1 MPNLVVIGTQWGDEG
16 KGKIVDFLA
25 QGAQIVVR
33 FQGGPNAGH
42 TVCWGRY
49 KLTFHQVP
57 SGLLQPRIKGIIGCG
72 CVVDP
77 YRLEDELTLLKKN
90 GKDVTKRLLI
100 DRRAHIIFPYH
111 KALDRLQEEQLAEKK
126 IGTTGQGIGPA
137 YQDKYA
143 RVGIRA
149 GDLLNEDL
157 FMDKLRRNVAAA
169 NFRLM
174 ELYRAEPISF
184 KELGQ
189 ELWTLTRNLAAMVG
203 DGTVVLERALRTDK
217 RILFEGA
224 QGTHLDIDLGSY
236 PFVTTSSTVV
246 AGAATGSGISPLWLE
261 EAVGVAKAYTTRV
274 GAGPF
279 PSELEANEAALLREL
294 GGEYGAT
301 TGRPRRC
308 GWFDAG
314 VVRAAVRYNRLTAL
328 VLTKLDVLDSLS
340 EIKVCVGYRYQGK
353 RILEFDPFLATD
365 LQPEFIAL
373 PGWREKTTN
382 CRTYRSLPI
391 QAKRYI
397 EKIAELVNC
406 PVALVSVGSERR
418 AIVPVNI
425 RRLRWLKNFG
435 RGE

>member
-16 KGKIVDFLA
+16 KGKIVDFLSQNA
-25 QGAQIVVR
+25 HIVVR

-42 TVCWGRY
+42 TVCWG
-49 KLTFHQVP
+49 KHKITFHQVP
-57 SGLLQPRIKGIIGCG
+57 SGLLPSRTRGIIGCG

-77 YRLEDELTLLKKN
+77 YRLNEELMLLKEI
-90 GKDVTKRLLI
+90 GKDVGSRLLI
-100 DRRAHIIFPYH
+100 DRRAHLIFPYH
-111 KALDRLQEEQLAEKK
+111 QTLDRFQEEQLAEKK

-157 FMDKLRRNVAAA
+157 SKEKLRRNVAAV

-174 ELYRAEPISF
+174 EFYQAEPISF
-184 KELGQ
+184 KELSA
-189 ELWTLTRNLAAMVG
+189 ELEAVTKKLVGMIG
-203 DGTVVLERALRTDK
+203 DGTVVLERALQKDK
-217 RILFEGA
+217 WILFEGA

-246 AGAATGSGISPLWLE
+246 AGAATGSGISPLWLQ
-261 EAVGVAKAYTTRV
+261 EAVGVAKTYTTRV

-279 PSELEANEAALLREL
+279 PSELAANEAATLREL

-314 VVRAAVRYNRLTAL
+314 LVRPAVRYSRISAL
-328 VLTKLDVLDSLS
+328 ILTKLDVLDSLK
-340 EIKVCVGYRYQGK
+340 EIKVCVGYQYQGK
-353 RILEFDPFLATD
+353 RVREFDPFFASE
-365 LQPEFIAL
+365 LQPEYITL
-373 PGWREKTTN
+373 PGWREKTN
-382 CRTYRSLPI
+382 GCRTFKSLPAP
-391 QAKRYI
+391 AKRYI

-406 PVALVSVGSERR
+406 SVAFVSVGSDRK
-418 AIVPVNI
+418 AMVPVDTQK
-425 RRLRWLKNFG
+425 LSWFKKLK
-435 RGE
+435 

>member
-1 MPNLVVIGTQWGDEG
+1 VPNLVVIGTQWGDEG
-16 KGKIVDFLA
+16 KGKVVDFLA
-25 QGAQIVVR
+25 QNAQIVVR

-42 TVCWGRY
+42 TVCWGKH
-49 KLTFHQVP
+49 KLTFHQIP
-57 SGLLQPRIKGIIGCG
+57 SGLLHPRIKGIIGCG

-77 YRLEDELTLLKKN
+77 YRLQDELRLLKKD
-90 GKDVTKRLLI
+90 GKDVGNRLLI

-111 KALDRLQEEQLAEKK
+111 KALDRLQETQLAEKK

-137 YQDKYA
+137 YLDKYA

-157 FMDKLRRNVAAA
+157 FMEKLRRNVAAA

-174 ELYRAEPISF
+174 ELYQAEPISF
-184 KELGQ
+184 KELAQ
-189 ELWTLTRNLAAMVG
+189 EVRVVSKNLTAMIG
-203 DGTVVLERALRTDK
+203 DGTVMLDRALRADK

-224 QGTHLDIDLGSY
+224 QGTHLDIDLGTY
-236 PFVTTSSTVV
+236 PFVTTSSTGV

-261 EAVGVAKAYTTRV
+261 EAVGVAKVYTTRV

-279 PSELEANEAALLREL
+279 PSELDTAEASMLREL
-294 GGEYGAT
+294 GAEYGAT

-314 VVRAAVRYNRLTAL
+314 LVRAAVRYNRLTAL
-328 VLTKLDVLDSLS
+328 VLTKLDVLDSLK

-353 RILEFDPFLATD
+353 RILEFDPFLA
-365 LQPEFIAL
+365 PELEPDYISL

-382 CRTYRSLPI
+382 CRTFKSLPLRAR
-391 QAKRYI
+391 QYI
-397 EKIAELVNC
+397 EKIAELVDC
-406 PVALVSVGSERR
+406 SVALVSVGSDRK
-418 AIVPVNI
+418 ALVPVDI
-425 RRLRWLKNFG
+425 KALKWLKNFLHK
-435 RGE
+435 